1 MLREKVFPNQ
11 SSFRRVNQPELVKLR
26 LLTHVGVHAQEA
38 AQLQRRSVTN
48 LSRPVVSHTD
58 RVLMIQFLLEWAQRI
73 IGALWGTIRI
83 CLCAHV
89 TVKVWQRS
97 SLAAG
102 VANDTVACLPLA

>member
-1 MLREKVFPNQ
+1 MFPNQ
-11 SSFRRVNQPELVKLR
+11 SSFRRVNQPELVKLG

-58 RVLMIQFLLEWAQRI
+58 RVLMIRFLLEWAQRI